1 VSTVLR
7 PVGPLPPGVYWR
19 RRALLLLALIV
30 IIIVIAV
37 SCSGGGGGKPTA
49 NPNPRPTA
57 STTPTAGPC
66 APTALKLTLS
76 TDATTY
82 AVGATPTFIG
92 AFTNT
97 SATTCKLTLSPANE
111 TWTVTSGPTVWT
123 NAHCQRSQLAHTK
136 TIRPGGSRTVSF
148 QWDGKTLVTTTGC
161 TPGNQAQPGVYT
173 LLATLDGLQASGGA
187 VFHITRTGQ

>member
-19 RRALLLLALIV
+19 RRAFLLLALV
-30 IIIVIAV
+30 LIIIVIAV
-37 SCSGGGGGKPTA
+37 SCSGGSSKPSA
-49 NPNPRPTA
+49 GPNPRPSVT
-57 STTPTAGPC
+57 TTPTAAACTP
-66 APTALKLTLS
+66 ASLKLTLS

-82 AVGATPTFIG
+82 AVGASPTFSG

-97 SATTCKLTLSPANE
+97 SSTPCKMTFSPANE

-123 NAHCQRSQLAHTK
+123 NAHCQRSQLTHSK

-148 QWDGKTLVTTTGC
+148 QWDGKTLVSTAGC
-161 TPGNQAQPGVYT
+161 TPGSQAQNGTYI
-173 LLATLDGLQASGGA
+173 LHATLDGVPANSGA
-187 VFHITRTGQ
+187 VFHITPSGQ